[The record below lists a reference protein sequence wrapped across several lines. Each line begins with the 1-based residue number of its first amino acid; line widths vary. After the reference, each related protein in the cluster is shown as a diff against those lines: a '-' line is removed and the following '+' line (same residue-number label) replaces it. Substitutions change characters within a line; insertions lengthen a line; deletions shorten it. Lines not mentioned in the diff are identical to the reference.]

1 MATLTMVIITTID
14 RLGRPVKQ
22 GRLMAPLL
30 STPIRN
36 SNFAVGR

>member
-14 RLGRPVKQ
+14 CHQASINQ

-30 STPIRN
+30 FMPRC
-36 SNFAVGR
+36 R